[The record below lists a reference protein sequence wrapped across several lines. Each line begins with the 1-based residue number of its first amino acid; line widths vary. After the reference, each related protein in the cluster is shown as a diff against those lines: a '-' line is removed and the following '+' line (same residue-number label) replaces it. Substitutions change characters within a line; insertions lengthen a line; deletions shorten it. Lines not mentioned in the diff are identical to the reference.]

1 MSGQVLYLRFR
12 VLTFKYDLTKAFEP
26 LAFTKFPAIQGLFD
40 FCQRAPNPPD
50 ISPLFRPPPQSLI
63 FSFFFLLSF
72 RLQSV

>member
-26 LAFTKFPAIQGLFD
+26 LAFTKFPAILGLFD

-50 ISPLFRPPPQSLI
+50 TSLFRPPPP
-63 FSFFFLLSF
+63 
-72 RLQSV
+72 RNP